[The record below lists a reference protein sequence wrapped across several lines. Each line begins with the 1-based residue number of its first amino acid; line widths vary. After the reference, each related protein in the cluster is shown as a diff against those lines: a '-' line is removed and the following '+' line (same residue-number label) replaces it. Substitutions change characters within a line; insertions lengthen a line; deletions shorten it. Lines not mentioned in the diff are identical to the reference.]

1 MFCCNFQIVVT
12 HSKPCT
18 ACSVHTNGP
27 MVTEKHDKHM
37 SETFM
42 LIAKSSPRGP
52 LHWHTPLFYQSIYLL
67 ISFCFY
73 VCSFAI
79 FYYFLTLLVELFRWW
94 GLDDDQLHSS
104 NDYFCNDYDYTELS
118 FAPNWQSLTTWFFLV
133 ILEDLCTTIFT
144 THWFCYVYLIFKF

>member
-118 FAPNWQSLTTWFFLV
+118 FAPNWQSS
-133 ILEDLCTTIFT
+133 D
-144 THWFCYVYLIFKF
+144 HLIFPGNLRGFVYHHIYNTLILLCLSDF